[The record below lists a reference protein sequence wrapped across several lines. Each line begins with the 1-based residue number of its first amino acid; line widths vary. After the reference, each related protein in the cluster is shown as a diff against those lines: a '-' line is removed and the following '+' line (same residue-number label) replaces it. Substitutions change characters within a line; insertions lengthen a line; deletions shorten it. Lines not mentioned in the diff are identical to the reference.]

1 MSDSLWEVEL
11 PAEELSL
18 NYQLTSETAD
28 ELLDNVRKV
37 LLEENLSEWAY
48 DYWSSVEKT
57 LMKKYLKIH

>member
-37 LLEENLSEWAY
+37 LLEETLSEWAY